1 MPENNNNNDLPL
13 PAAPVNPSPVTHRMS
28 QKQIMHSV
36 ASELSD
42 DISLKVQRQM
52 IAMNQLSEA

>member
-13 PAAPVNPSPVTHRMS
+13 PAVNPSPVTHRMS

-52 IAMNQLSEA
+52 IAMN